1 MDTWLRGGVVEALD
15 LIDKSMDD
23 ETIVCKFAIAGNGV
37 P

>member
-1 MDTWLRGGVVEALD
+1 VVEALD